1 MNGQDGTN
9 YKPPTLSSS
18 ETKFSH
24 YYGDYLRRL
33 FFVGAIAS
41 IVVLPFYPNL
51 VPSLNVLFVIAMSL
65 VVVIF
70 AGITNPISRNIVLVE
85 IIISSLFFVI
95 FQYYTVSGYQFD
107 SFLLSFIRQVL
118 ALIFIV
124 SLYYGVK
131 TYRGM
136 LMK

>member
-9 YKPPTLSSS
+9 YNPLGSLSQS
-18 ETKFSH
+18 KFSH

-33 FFVGAIAS
+33 FFVGAVAS
-41 IVVLPFYPNL
+41 IVALPFYPEL
-51 VPSLNVLFVIAMSL
+51 IPSLNVLSVIIVAL
-65 VVVIF
+65 ITVIF
-70 AGITNPISRNIVLVE
+70 AGITSPVSRGVVLVE
-85 IIISSLFFVI
+85 ILISSLFFIV
-95 FQYYTVSGYQFD
+95 FQYYTVLNYGIDYPS
-107 SFLLSFIRQVL
+107 LSFIRQVL
-118 ALIFIV
+118 ALIFLV